1 MNYLEATLLSIV
13 LMLAILVDVIRFPL
27 LKKDRGSRFFAELAF
42 AYAVFLIIT
51 ILTCLGREEILSYP
65 IAMARILWALHFLS
79 FPLLLGMWM
88 HFNAIN
94 VIDNEKLVN
103 LLTHIHIIPLI
114 ILAIITIIDIPEQ
127 RFYPFNTGYNHM
139 SQVPGTYYMLILSL
153 FFCLAMFLATLGH
166 RKELQG
172 SFLFISM
179 LLPAAFA
186 MSLITF
192 YMTHTHVMF
201 IMVNSFMM
209 VLYYLIGQRDS
220 VRTDS
225 LTGLPTYTLLRRK
238 LIRIFR
244 FKSSYSVILIDI
256 ENFRYF
262 NSRYG
267 QTLGDQ
273 MLVSLARFLSTLGRA
288 NEVFRFSDDQ
298 FCLCLPSQ
306 NGDISKDVTDR
317 IKNRMNQPWELNGR
331 TVFIQ
336 ANMAVINIPQ
346 QAETIEEFKQASSQL
361 LLEIKTLRN
370 KSLIIYTRESTVDH
384 ERKRNI
390 ITAIRDS
397 INYPEQ
403 VLVYYQPIYD
413 VKTEQL
419 VSAEAL
425 MRIEDSHL
433 GFLRPDEF
441 IPLSEQTGL
450 IVQLTQILL
459 AKVCKFLKQIPEDDT
474 PLNHISM
481 NLSGEDFESKVIGKT
496 LLDIIECEGVKP
508 KRIGFEIT
516 ESVVL
521 QSYDT
526 VAEVMIELSL
536 KKVTFALDDFGTG
549 YSNLR
554 ALMDLPYDYVK
565 FDKSVIHAAMSN
577 PSMLSI
583 LTEMLHKMGKCVIA
597 EGVETVEQLAL
608 IKSVGIERVQGYYF
622 SKPLKEEVF
631 REFLYQRGGTQSNS
645 TQVF

>member
-1 MNYLEATLLSIV
+1 MNYLEATLLSMV
-13 LMLAILVDVIRFPL
+13 LMLAILVDVVRFPL
-27 LKKDRGSRFFAELAF
+27 IKRDRGSRFFAELAV
-42 AYAVFLIIT
+42 AYAVFLVIT
-51 ILTCLGREEILSYP
+51 VLTCLGREGILSYP
-65 IAMARILWALHFLS
+65 IQIARILWALHFLS
-79 FPLLLGMWM
+79 FPVLLGMWM

-94 VIDNEKLVN
+94 IIDDNKFVNQLSLV
-103 LLTHIHIIPLI
+103 HIIPLI
-114 ILAIITIIDIPEQ
+114 ILAIITFIDIPRQ
-127 RFYPFNTGYNHM
+127 QFYPFNIGFEHM
-139 SQVPGTYYMLILSL
+139 SHVSGTYYMLILSF
-153 FFCLAMFLATLGH
+153 FFCLAMLLSSLGH

-179 LLPAAFA
+179 LLPVAFA
-186 MSLITF
+186 ISLITF
-192 YMTHTHVMF
+192 YITHTHVMF

-220 VRTDS
+220 VRTDP
-225 LTGLPTYTLLRRK
+225 LTGLPSYTLLKRK

-244 FKSSYSVILIDI
+244 FKSNYSVIFVDI

-267 QTLGDQ
+267 QSLGDQ
-273 MLVSLARFLSTLGRA
+273 MLVSLTRFLTTLGRA

-298 FCLCLPSQ
+298 FCLCLPVST
-306 NGDISKDVTDR
+306 DKTSIDVTDR
-317 IKNRMNQPWELNGR
+317 IKSRMNQPWELNGR

-336 ANMAVINIPQ
+336 TNMAVINIPQ
-346 QAETIEEFKQASSQL
+346 QAETMEEFKQAANQL

-390 ITAIRDS
+390 ISALRDS
-397 INYPEQ
+397 INYSEQ
-403 VLVYYQPIYD
+403 LLVYYQPIYD
-413 VKTEQL
+413 AQTEQL

-425 MRIEDSHL
+425 MRIEDAHL
-433 GFLRPDEF
+433 GFLKPDEF
-441 IPLSEQTGL
+441 ILLAEQSGL
-450 IVQLTQILL
+450 IVQLTQIMLT
-459 AKVCKFLKQIPEDDT
+459 KVCRFLKQIPENNS
-474 PLNHISM
+474 PISHISM

-496 LLDIIECEGVKP
+496 LLDIIEREGVKP
-508 KRIGFEIT
+508 RRIGFEIT

-526 VAEVMIELSL
+526 VAEVMIELSM
-536 KKVTFALDDFGTG
+536 KKITFALDDFGTG

-554 ALMDLPYDYVK
+554 ALIDLPYDYVK

-597 EGVETVEQLAL
+597 EGVETEEQFAL
-608 IKSVGIERVQGYYF
+608 IRSVGIERVQGYYF
-622 SKPLKEEVF
+622 SKPLKEYVF
-631 REFLYQRGGTQSNS
+631 RDLINQKRENS
-645 TQVF
+645 